1 MSRSEPGRVGYVLK
15 RYPRFSET
23 FVVNEILAHEAAGL
37 SLDIVALRE
46 PTDPVI
52 QQAVARVRA
61 PVISLAIPGEALPE
75 GATDRLI
82 GEAGQRLPGLR
93 LELQRFG
100 DEARRDVYQGIRLAL
115 LAQER
120 GLSHLHAHF
129 ATSAT
134 SVARIASR
142 LTGIPYSF
150 TAHAKDI
157 YHESVVQ
164 EDLRRKLVDARA
176 AMTVSDYNLG
186 WLRAA
191 CGEAASRV
199 RRVYNG
205 LDLGEFPFACPR
217 ERAPRVVFVG
227 RLVPK
232 KGVEILIDACDLLA
246 RRGVA
251 FQCDLLGAGPL
262 APSLQERIA
271 ALGLGHRVHCLGAQP
286 RSAVVEH
293 LRRAAVF
300 AAPCVVSPDGDRDG
314 LPTVLLEAMALG
326 TPCVATPVTGIPEV
340 VRHEETGLLVPE
352 RDAGALAGAIARLL
366 AGRSLR
372 IRLAEA
378 ARRLMVREFDVH
390 RNAAL
395 LRESFAPGPPATL
408 EVA

>member
-1 MSRSEPGRVGYVLK
+1 VGYVLK

-23 FVVNEILAHEAAGL
+23 FVVNELLAHEAAGL
-37 SLDIVALRE
+37 SVEIVALRE

-52 QQAVARVRA
+52 QEAVARVRA
-61 PVISLAIPGEALPE
+61 PVTSLAIPGDALPE
-75 GATDRLI
+75 GATDRLL
-82 GEAGQRLPGLR
+82 GEARHRLPGLGR
-93 LELQRFG
+93 ELPGLG
-100 DEARRDVYQGIRLAL
+100 DEARRDLFQGIRLAL

-120 GLSHLHAHF
+120 GLRHLHAHF

-157 YHESVVQ
+157 YHENVVPQ
-164 EDLRRKLVDARA
+164 DLQRKLADAHA
-176 AMTVSDYNLG
+176 AITVSDYNLG
-186 WLRAA
+186 WLRAN
-191 CGEAASRV
+191 CGDAASRV

-232 KGVEILIDACDLLA
+232 KGVEVLLDACALLA

-251 FQCDLLGAGPL
+251 FQCDLIGAGPL
-262 APSLQERIA
+262 AGPLQERVT
-271 ALGLGHRVHCLGAQP
+271 ALGLGDRVHCLGAQP
-286 RSAVVEH
+286 RSAVVER
-293 LRRAAVF
+293 LRQAAVL
-300 AAPCVVSPDGDRDG
+300 AAPCVVSSDGDRDG

-340 VRHEETGLLVPE
+340 LRHEETGLLVPE
-352 RDAGALAGAIARLL
+352 RDPGALAGAIARLL
-366 AGRSLR
+366 AGRGLR

-378 ARRLMVREFDVH
+378 ARRVMVREFDVH
-390 RNAAL
+390 RNAAI
-395 LRESFAPGPPATL
+395 LRESFAPRRPATL

>member
-1 MSRSEPGRVGYVLK
+1 MGYVLK

-37 SLDIVALRE
+37 SLEIVALRE
-46 PTDPVI
+46 PVESVVQD
-52 QQAVARVRA
+52 AVARVRA
-61 PVISLAIPGEALPE
+61 PVMSLAIPGESLPE

-82 GEAGQRLPGLR
+82 GEACHRLPRLLRQLPGLST
-93 LELQRFG
+93 
-100 DEARRDVYQGIRLAL
+100 EARRDLYQGIRLAL
-115 LAQER
+115 LAEER
-120 GLSHLHAHF
+120 GLDHLHAHF

-134 SVARIASR
+134 SVARIASQ

-157 YHESVVQ
+157 YHESVAP
-164 EDLRRKLVDARA
+164 EDLRRKLAGAHA
-176 AMTVSDYNLG
+176 AITVSDYNLE
-186 WLRAA
+186 WLRSSY
-191 CGEAASRV
+191 GDAASRV
-199 RRVYNG
+199 RRIYNG
-205 LDLGEFPFACPR
+205 LDLGEFTFSSPR
-217 ERAPRVVFVG
+217 ERAPRVLFAG

-232 KGVEILIDACDLLA
+232 KGAEILLEACGLLA

-251 FQCDLLGAGPL
+251 FHCDIIGAGPQEASLHGRL
-262 APSLQERIA
+262 AG
-271 ALGLGHRVHCLGAQP
+271 LGLEGRVRFLGAQP
-286 RSAVVEH
+286 RSVVVEQ

-326 TPCVATPVTGIPEV
+326 TPCVSTPVTGIPEV
-340 VRHEETGLLVPE
+340 LRDGETGLLVPE
-352 RDAGALAGAIARLL
+352 RDPGALAGAIARLL

-372 IRLAEA
+372 IRVAEA
-378 ARRLMVREFDVH
+378 ARRLIMRDFDVH

-395 LRESFAPGPPATL
+395 LRESFALGRPAAQ